1 MQSAEINELV
11 AALVAAQMEFPVI
24 EKTEQADIPTKGGG
38 SYSYKYADIAAIA
51 AKINPILNK
60 NGLAISQEPSIHES
74 GQPSLTTTLL
84 HISGQ
89 WRSSEMLLQIA
100 IDAGAQSQGSAITY
114 ARRYA
119 KSAVLDLVTDSDDD
133 GAAATHGGGKASGGF
148 REPSGPRAADIAV
161 ILQGAALAPDNQI
174 LSEMA
179 GKWHQW
185 GKLSDKQIKW
195 ALDLATPY
203 VEMAGD
209 NDTGPITSDDSE
221 RQNGIIRSIQAL
233 TDAQREELRE
243 MWSEQQLPP
252 IKSGLRSSQLD
263 EAEKLVRFISNPVS
277 EPSHREY
284 DYAPEDER
292 FA

>member
-1 MQSAEINELV
+1 MQSENINELV

-60 NGLAISQEPSIHES
+60 NGLAISQEPSVHES

-89 WRSSEMLLQIA
+89 WRSSEMLLQIG

-133 GAAATHGGGKASGGF
+133 GAAAQLRGSSKSSDGT
-148 REPSGPRAADIAV
+148 REPSGPRADDIKT
-161 ILQGAALAPDNQI
+161 ILQGASLAPDNQTLTDI
-174 LSEMA
+174 A
-179 GKWHQW
+179 GKWHKY
-185 GKLSDKQIKW
+185 GKLSDKHIDF
-195 ALDLATPY
+195 ALDLAGQY
-203 VEMAGD
+203 VALGVVS
-209 NDTGPITSDDSE
+209 TGPITSDDAL
-221 RQNGIIRSIQAL
+221 RQNEVMRAIKAL
-233 TDAQREELRE
+233 TDSEKGELST
-243 MWSEQQLPP
+243 MWDEKGLPSIRTGMNSQQL
-252 IKSGLRSSQLD
+252 D
-263 EAEKLVRFISNPVS
+263 DAERLVKFVSNPTGAK
-277 EPSHREY
+277 PFNPQY
-284 DYAPEDER
+284 DEENP
-292 FA
+292 F

>member
-1 MQSAEINELV
+1 MQSEQINELV

-24 EKTEQADIPTKGGG
+24 EKGETADIPTKSGG

-51 AKINPILNK
+51 EKINPILNK
-60 NGLAISQEPSIHES
+60 NGLAISQEPSIHIS
-74 GQPSLTTTLL
+74 GKPSLTTTLL

-89 WRSSEMLLQIA
+89 WRSSEMLLQIGEEV
-100 IDAGAQSQGSAITY
+100 GAQAQGSAITY

-133 GAAATHGGGKASGGF
+133 GAAATHGGGKSSGGL

-185 GKLSDKQIKW
+185 GKLSDKQINW

-203 VEMAGD
+203 VELAED
-209 NDTGPITSDDSE
+209 NAPGPITTEDTE
-221 RQNGIIRSIQAL
+221 RQNAVIRSIKAL
-233 TDAQREELRE
+233 TPEQKGEL
-243 MWSEQQLPP
+243 SELWDEKKLPS
-252 IKSGLRSSQLD
+252 IKSGLNSSQLD
-263 EAEKLVRFISNPVS
+263 DAEKLVRFISNPTG
-277 EPSHREY
+277 E
-284 DYAPEDER
+284 APRPFNPQFDEENP
-292 FA
+292 F